1 MPSLIATRYC
11 NVAFFHSL
19 VRLFLEGT
27 KAWRQPQS
35 LGPWSISARHHV
47 ARVQMV
53 EGRSY
58 RCGAATDKALLHWSS
73 GGIPTKPTRSNLML
87 FQGAWQQVLPNPNHP
102 SGHAGGTSWYDTSK
116 RTGEVHAGFYTKA
129 HKRCKATGIDLNS
142 DDPVINDHE
151 GDNKGQ
157 EANSSASLTATWP
170 LATWSLHCISGLSG
184 Q

>member
-73 GGIPTKPTRSNLML
+73 GRIPTKPTL

-102 SGHAGGTSWYDTSK
+102 SGHGDTP
-116 RTGEVHAGFYTKA
+116 A
-129 HKRCKATGIDLNS
+129 
-142 DDPVINDHE
+142 DPVL
-151 GDNKGQ
+151 
-157 EANSSASLTATWP
+157 SVSASSFTPAHRVLSASRYTTA
-170 LATWSLHCISGLSG
+170 HR
-184 Q
+184 